1 MIKRLWLLFA
11 QITTV
16 LLAGIFV
23 VATLKPHWLGGVAG
37 LSGLTHPQPLVIEQA
52 ENGQASLLQSP
63 VAPPASSLREA
74 AARAMPQWFTSS
86 PARSRKSPFILF

>member
-16 LLAGIFV
+16 LLASIFV
-23 VATLKPHWLGGVAG
+23 VATLKPHWLGGLAG
-37 LSGLTHPQPLVIEQA
+37 LSGLTNPHSVVLEHT

-63 VAPPASSLREA
+63 VAPPAS
-74 AARAMPQWFTSS
+74 
-86 PARSRKSPFILF
+86 